1 MIKYVL
7 LDLDD
12 TVLDFGY
19 SEEVALRQLLVE
31 YGIDPTE
38 DALRRYSEI
47 NASYWKRLETGEL
60 TRQQVQ
66 EGRFEQFFSELGV
79 KADPAY
85 ANVHYKEL
93 IAGICRYID
102 GAEQMLADLR
112 EAGYLLYVVS
122 NGSVSVQKGRMKLAG
137 LEGFFDGVF
146 LSEHIGAEK
155 PSMAF
160 FDYCF
165 ARIPNFRREH
175 AIIVGDSLTSD
186 IKGGHNAGVLTCWF
200 NPKNKKNTTD
210 VIPHYEIR
218 AIGELT
224 ELLKTL

>member
-66 EGRFEQFFSELGV
+66 EGRFEQFYEEQRQILG
-79 KADPAY
+79 K
-85 ANVHYKEL
+85 
-93 IAGICRYID
+93 
-102 GAEQMLADLR
+102 
-112 EAGYLLYVVS
+112 
-122 NGSVSVQKGRMKLAG
+122 
-137 LEGFFDGVF
+137 
-146 LSEHIGAEK
+146 
-155 PSMAF
+155 
-160 FDYCF
+160 
-165 ARIPNFRREH
+165 RI
-175 AIIVGDSLTSD
+175 
-186 IKGGHNAGVLTCWF
+186 
-200 NPKNKKNTTD
+200 
-210 VIPHYEIR
+210 
-218 AIGELT
+218 
-224 ELLKTL
+224 